1 MDEVKLDIS
10 CVTEKDGKKRAYILF
25 TRGNDIAEGYIP
37 ECVLTKVQGFTD
49 EEKDGLERYLKA
61 NLTELKK
68 RAAKVNPITAMM
80 RDEIRNRKANQHA

>member
-10 CVTEKDGKKRAYILF
+10 GVTEKDGKKRAYVLF
-25 TRGNDIAEGYIP
+25 TRGRDYAEGYIP

-49 EEKDGLERYLKA
+49 EESESLQRYLKA

-68 RAAKVNPITAMM
+68 RAAKVNPISAMM
-80 RDEIRNRKANQHA
+80 RNE